1 MMALLY
7 LALQHLDC
15 FVGLRASSRGPRNPW
30 DHHDLHI
37 IKRNKYIKDLIYKVY
52 AFIFSQSLL

>member
-15 FVGLRASSRGPRNPW
+15 FVGSRASSLGPRNPW
-30 DHHDLHI
+30 DHHDL
-37 IKRNKYIKDLIYKVY
+37 
-52 AFIFSQSLL
+52 